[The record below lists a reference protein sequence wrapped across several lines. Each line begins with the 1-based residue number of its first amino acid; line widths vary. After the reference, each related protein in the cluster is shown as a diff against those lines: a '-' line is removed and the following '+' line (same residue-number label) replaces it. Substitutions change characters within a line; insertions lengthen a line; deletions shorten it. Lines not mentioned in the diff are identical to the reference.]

1 MTNGPGYGGHVV
13 LDRLLLN
20 RPPKRSPSDAHRA
33 LLGIGDRIVEVTG
46 EINDE
51 AIFGGRSARATVPP
65 AANRDW
71 KIILTRVLQGDS
83 DICGVFD
90 ESDDS
95 SWPLGVGC
103 PARYSLFI
111 ARVCGGY
118 DVALEGLPEVRNVGH
133 SGQRGDAGIDGWH
146 FATLFMSI

>member
-1 MTNGPGYGGHVV
+1 MFAHMTDRPAYGGQVV
-13 LDRLLLN
+13 LNGLLLN

-33 LLGIGDRIVEVTG
+33 LFGISNRIVEVAG

-51 AIFGGRSARATVPP
+51 PILGGGRARATVPP

-71 KIILTRVLQGDS
+71 KIIVTRISQGDN
-83 DICGVFD
+83 DIGGVFD

-103 PARYSLFI
+103 PARYRLFI

-118 DVALEGLPEVRNVGH
+118 DVALEGLPEVRDVGH
-133 SGQRGDAGIDGWH
+133 GGQRDD
-146 FATLFMSI
+146 